1 MKKSLFL
8 DANDVKMILAEHFGV
23 KPENVVKAQYS
34 YTVITDDEHDDSNP
48 MIKGDLPG
56 CLF

>member
-23 KPENVVKAQYS
+23 KPEESYIYEDSEVGLEAAFKSGANV
-34 YTVITDDEHDDSNP
+34 
-48 MIKGDLPG
+48 IKVGK
-56 CLF
+56 F

>member
-34 YTVITDDEHDDSNP
+34 YTVITDDEHDDSKP
-48 MIKGDLPG
+48 DD
-56 CLF
+56 